1 MRIIDVLTSPWAIQ
15 PEKYAEI
22 VRIYQARARGEV
34 TDIKSVEAQ
43 LGFPLDN
50 EQQRYETIDGVAVI
64 PVMGVLGKRMNM
76 LTQISGGSSTQLI
89 MQDFASAMNDPVVK
103 SVMLLVDSPGGTV
116 DGTQDLANAIYQARG
131 VKPVYALADGVAAS
145 AAYWIASAAD
155 MAFASNGTAQVGSIG
170 VVTSHTDISKSEERA
185 GIRTTDIYAG
195 KYKRIVSEYK
205 PLDAEGQEYLQGF
218 VDYMY
223 SVFVEDVARNRGTDA
238 ETVLSEMADGRVFIG
253 QQAVDAGLVD
263 GIMSYGELLA
273 AMKDEGGDVDSR
285 SAQPGGFPIKTSGM
299 TGGVANREIGEP
311 GKGMTEDGEGN
322 SDGPNN
328 NQQGGVAMIKGQKKV
343 TGATGMTGGG
353 APGMAGAANAPGTID
368 AGQIVA
374 ATLTVDDVL
383 RDYPEIADAI
393 YQTGFDAG
401 EVEERTR
408 VQDVEA
414 QALPG
419 HEKLIA
425 VLKYD
430 GKTTGPEAAAQVVAA
445 EKGLRETRLSA
456 LETLSV
462 APVAPLAGQ
471 PDGTTT
477 LTAEEKEDRDWKG
490 KAELRAEFGDKREA
504 YDAYMKRHRADDQD

>member
-1 MRIIDVLTSPWAIQ
+1 
-15 PEKYAEI
+15 
-22 VRIYQARARGEV
+22 
-34 TDIKSVEAQ
+34 
-43 LGFPLDN
+43 
-50 EQQRYETIDGVAVI
+50 
-64 PVMGVLGKRMNM
+64 
-76 LTQISGGSSTQLI
+76 
-89 MQDFASAMNDPVVK
+89 
-103 SVMLLVDSPGGTV
+103 
-116 DGTQDLANAIYQARG
+116 
-131 VKPVYALADGVAAS
+131 
-145 AAYWIASAAD
+145 
-155 MAFASNGTAQVGSIG
+155 
-170 VVTSHTDISKSEERA
+170 
-185 GIRTTDIYAG
+185 
-195 KYKRIVSEYK
+195 
-205 PLDAEGQEYLQGF
+205 
-218 VDYMY
+218 
-223 SVFVEDVARNRGTDA
+223 
-238 ETVLSEMADGRVFIG
+238 
-253 QQAVDAGLVD
+253 VDAGLVD

-353 APGMAGAANAPGTID
+353 APGMAGAANAPGAIS
-368 AGQIVA
+368 GSQIATPTVA
-374 ATLTVDDVL
+374 MATYDGLTVEDVR

-393 YQTGFDAG
+393 YQSGLAAG
-401 EVEERTR
+401 AEVERTR